1 MKVHFFALMLALA
14 ATPVFA
20 QEMAMPHVAS
30 TIEEFITTNG
40 ADATAYTRSCESFD
54 ACSDMN
60 YHSKTYTY
68 KGNAQDAY
76 QLLLDLGPKGIW
88 KSSSRFELEYD
99 PESKRYL
106 GKDHELP
113 ALKTGQIFFLEL
125 DITKKMQIPVAFE
138 IIELNAE
145 TRTVTFSYLN
155 QNKSHGAQRIS
166 FHQDGENVNIIH
178 ETHFKSSSKFRDKYL
193 YGFFHTKL
201 LDVVWDDYSKQ
212 F

>member
-1 MKVHFFALMLALA
+1 MKIQILSLMLSFA
-14 ATPVFA
+14 AIPAFA
-20 QEMAMPHVAS
+20 QEIAMPQVAD
-30 TIEEFITTNG
+30 TVEEFITTNG
-40 ADATAYTRSCESFD
+40 ADVSSYTRSCESFD
-54 ACSDMN
+54 ACNHMN

-76 QLLLDLGPKGIW
+76 QHLLDLGPKGIW

-99 PESKRYL
+99 PESRSFL
-106 GKDHELP
+106 GKNHELP
-113 ALKTGQIFFLEL
+113 SLNLGQIFFLEL

-145 TRTVTFSYLN
+145 TRTATFSYLN

-166 FHQDGENVNIIH
+166 FHQDGENFNVVH
-178 ETHFKSSSKFRDKYL
+178 ETHFKSSSNFRDKYL
-193 YGFFHTKL
+193 YGYFHTKL
-201 LDVVWDDYSKQ
+201 LDVVWEDFSKS

>member
-1 MKVHFFALMLALA
+1 MKIQILSLMLALA

-20 QEMAMPHVAS
+20 QEIAMPQVAA
-30 TIEEFITTNG
+30 TIEDFMTTNG
-40 ADATAYTRSCESFD
+40 ADVSTYSRSCESFD
-54 ACSDMN
+54 ACSYMN
-60 YHSKTYTY
+60 YHTKTYAY
-68 KGNAQDAY
+68 KGDAQDAY

-99 PESKRYL
+99 PESKRFL
-106 GKDHELP
+106 GKDDELP

-145 TRTVTFSYLN
+145 TRTVTFSYLK

-166 FHQDGENVNIIH
+166 FHQNGENVDIIH
-178 ETHFKSSSKFRDKYL
+178 ETHFKSSSNFRDKFL

-201 LDVVWDDYSKQ
+201 LDVVWEDYSKQ
-212 F
+212 L